1 MRKGLAVRGPLLAVA
16 GGGEPPPPRWAA
28 DFGHV
33 PSSDE
38 RARRRV
44 GECAV
49 AVGGEST
56 HGRESS
62 WPAQVVVTVRERR
75 RRLREWIRWIAVR
88 LLALAAIVVLVI
100 TGYRWAGEGSLS
112 SAVRMLGDDLAV
124 LATCPTEF
132 GRVRDFVRRPVPESG
147 SESSMSQRH
156 GAGWEHEVCDGDLNL
171 RGPAGAERAGPAAA
185 TPTLARIPNLQPQ
198 IEAAIEEALG
208 SAPAEGTTLG
218 MAIARAATPQPAS
231 HPRDLPAER
240 HVGLKRL
247 MLQLINAE
255 RAAVGLMPVAL
266 GENAAAQLHAE
277 ASLRGCFSSHWG
289 LDGLKPYMR
298 YSLTG
303 GYQANAENAS
313 GLGYCITD
321 ADSYAKIRSVEQEVR
336 EAMAGWM
343 ESPGHLST
351 ILDPWHRAVNIGLA
365 WDRFNFV
372 AIQHFEGGYVEY
384 QLLPEIRE
392 GYLIVDGA
400 ATNGAGFKGN
410 DGLGIQVYYDP
421 PPGPL
426 TPGQL
431 ARSYCY
437 GSGLPVAALRPRPDV
452 LHYYAQNEFTA
463 AYRPCPNPDNASA
476 NAQAPRSPDEAHVY
490 WRAAYEASQTAE
502 EHAVTVPW
510 VTVREWEVTGQ
521 TFAVKADLSH
531 VIAIYGPGVYSV
543 VVWGRIGDQNVA
555 ISEYSIFHDIDPPE
569 GYAQFQ

>member
-1 MRKGLAVRGPLLAVA
+1 M
-16 GGGEPPPPRWAA
+16 
-28 DFGHV
+28 
-33 PSSDE
+33 
-38 RARRRV
+38 

-49 AVGGEST
+49 AVGGEPT

-132 GRVRDFVRRPVPESG
+132 GRVRDFARRPVPESG

-171 RGPAGAERAGPAAA
+171 RGPAGAEQAGPAAA

-208 SAPAEGTTLG
+208 SAPAVGTTLD
-218 MAIARAATPQPAS
+218 MAIARAATPQPAP

-365 WDRFNFV
+365 WDRFTFV

-384 QLLPEIRE
+384 QLLPEIRG

-431 ARSYCY
+431 EPPRECWRLQRLRGQGNDTTRQVPSRDPGAGRADGVRASSRAC
-437 GSGLPVAALRPRPDV
+437 VAVGNDYLDRLEVRDDRRDV
-452 LHYYAQNEFTA
+452 TDVGA
-463 AYRPCPNPDNASA
+463 AC
-476 NAQAPRSPDEAHVY
+476 
-490 WRAAYEASQTAE
+490 
-502 EHAVTVPW
+502 
-510 VTVREWEVTGQ
+510 
-521 TFAVKADLSH
+521 
-531 VIAIYGPGVYSV
+531 
-543 VVWGRIGDQNVA
+543 
-555 ISEYSIFHDIDPPE
+555 
-569 GYAQFQ
+569 

>member
-1 MRKGLAVRGPLLAVA
+1 M
-16 GGGEPPPPRWAA
+16 
-28 DFGHV
+28 
-33 PSSDE
+33 
-38 RARRRV
+38 

-49 AVGGEST
+49 AVGGEPT

-112 SAVRMLGDDLAV
+112 SAARMLGDDLAV

-132 GRVRDFVRRPVPESG
+132 GRVRDFVRRPIPESG

-185 TPTLARIPNLQPQ
+185 TPILARIPNLQPQ

-218 MAIARAATPQPAS
+218 TAIPRAATPQPVS
-231 HPRDLPAER
+231 RPRGLPAER

-247 MLQLINAE
+247 MLELINAE

-277 ASLRGCFSSHWG
+277 ASLAGCFSSHWG
-289 LDGLKPYMR
+289 LDGLKSYMR

-321 ADSYAKIRSVEQEVR
+321 TDSYAEIRSIEQEIR

-343 ESPGHLST
+343 ESPGHRST
-351 ILDPWHRAVNIGLA
+351 ILDPWHGAVNIGLA
-365 WDRFNFV
+365 RDRFNFV
-372 AIQHFEGGYVEY
+372 AIQHFEGAYVEY
-384 QLLPEIRE
+384 QLLPEIKE

-452 LHYYAQNEFTA
+452 LHYYAQDEFTA
-463 AYRPCPNPDNASA
+463 AYRPCPNPYNASA
-476 NAQAPRSPDEAHVY
+476 DAQAPRSPDEAHVY
-490 WRAAYEASQTAE
+490 WRAAYEASQTAD

-531 VIAIYGPGVYSV
+531 VIAAYGPGVYSV